1 MKRLAIALTAAALA
15 AGAQAA
21 PTPNA
26 PETVVVTG
34 SRLPDGQK
42 KLEDVIGAF
51 VAQHAAPDRKTHQLV
66 RDAPAGVCPLTLGLA
81 QPYNDFVT
89 KRIAQIAVDVGAHA
103 QDPAS
108 CRANI
113 EVLFTKQPQ
122 IVVDRLAAQT
132 GGAILGF
139 HWVHETKSIQT
150 VRRPVSAWYITG
162 TEGKTFIEGHPTGGE
177 NYHKVLQ
184 DRAYDQGLHTGTGSH
199 IAPRYESRIM
209 NALIVVDMNKLDGAE
224 IGPLSDYI
232 AMLALSQ
239 ARSLDDCNDLPS
251 ILDRFAAACAAR
263 AKPDA
268 MTASDLAY
276 LKALYAADLSAKVYS
291 ETDDVTRD
299 MATTLG
305 GTPPAPA
312 TPGP

>member
-1 MKRLAIALTAAALA
+1 MKKLAVALSVMAFVS
-15 AGAQAA
+15 GVQAA
-21 PTPNA
+21 SPPAA

-42 KLEDVIGAF
+42 KLEDVIGSF

-66 RDAPAGVCPLTLGLA
+66 RDAPAGVCPLTLGLS
-81 QPYNDFVT
+81 QPYNDFVS
-89 KRIAQIAVDVGAHA
+89 KRIAAIAVDVGAHA

-122 IVVDRLAAQT
+122 IVVDRLVDRT
-132 GGAILGF
+132 NGGILGF
-139 HWVHETKSIQT
+139 HWMHETKSLQT
-150 VRRPVSAWYITG
+150 VRRPVQAWYVTG
-162 TEGKTFIEGHPTGGE
+162 TQGTSFIEGAPDGGE
-177 NYHKVLQ
+177 DYHRIRL
-184 DRAYDQGLHTGTGSH
+184 DRAYDRGLHTGTGSH
-199 IAPRYESRIM
+199 IPPRYESRIM

-251 ILDRFAAACAAR
+251 ILDRFAASCTAR
-263 AKPDA
+263 AKPQA

-291 ETDDVTRD
+291 ETSDVTRD
-299 MATTLG
+299 MTTTLG
-305 GTPPAPA
+305 GAPAPA
-312 TPGP
+312 APRP